1 MTGNEV
7 KQNLTEGGGG
17 SSASSGNNRATAL
30 VCGGAG
36 CRSSGCAEI
45 KDTLE
50 RRLKHHD
57 LEGEVQ
63 IIETGCMG
71 PCSLGP
77 LVVIYPE
84 GVFYKELQPED
95 AQEIVDEHLLKGRKV
110 ERLLVEKPEARQ
122 EIKHSIE
129 ELEFFKKQRKVA
141 LENCGIIDPSNIEEY
156 IARDGYRALG
166 TALTEMK
173 PQEVVKLIKDSGLR
187 GRGGAG
193 FPTGLKWELTAK
205 AADEPKYVVCNADE
219 GDPGAFMDRSILE
232 GDPHRVLEAMTI
244 AGYAIGAGSGYIY
257 VRAEYPMAIDHLQT
271 AIEEA
276 RHYGLLGEDVFEQD
290 FQFDIEIRV
299 GAGSFVCGEETALM
313 HSIEGKRGM
322 PTPRPPYPAQ
332 KGLWNQPTLLNNVET
347 YANVPNI
354 VRNGAEWFNSMGTEN
369 SPGTKVFALAGDVR
383 NTGLVE
389 IPMGITLRELVYDIG
404 GGIPEGKDFKAAQ
417 TGGPSGGCV
426 TEENLDMPIDY
437 ESLQEVGSIMGSGGL
452 IVMDESTCMVDVA
465 KFFMDFIVDESC
477 GQCTPCRDGTKQ
489 MYDILNRITAG
500 EGEPKDIERLRELS
514 ETIKKTSF
522 CGLGKTAPNPV
533 LSTLDNFEEEYRAH
547 VEDKRCPAGVCQGLL
562 SYSIDPQ
569 ECIGC
574 SRCAESCPV
583 DAIDGEPGGVY
594 QIDGDTCIKCDNCFQ
609 VCPVNAVSRS

>member
-244 AGYAIGAGSGYIY
+244 AGYAIGASSGYIY